1 MSSRR
6 IPAQRTQAFARWS
19 LPSVGAD
26 QVLKAEA
33 VRATRNAP
41 QSDTAARAVTHE
53 SLERQLVANV
63 RAGHYAPGISAA
75 QVEAIVHDAAR
86 EGREQGFADGFTKGE
101 QEGFARGRDDGL
113 AAGRGLIEDAA
124 GRLAAM
130 LHALQQ
136 PLDTQQ
142 DELREAL
149 LALVGRIA
157 AAVIRAELRLQPE
170 TIRSVVSETLAAM
183 PLGAANIRVRVSPAD
198 LELLRTLPET
208 PRDWPLVADPA
219 LGRGDCRVEASESL
233 VDYTVSARLEELLA
247 QLHGGRAPDVPR

>member
-1 MSSRR
+1 MASRR
-6 IPAQRTQAFARWS
+6 IPVQRTQAFARWS
-19 LPSVGAD
+19 LPVVGAD

-41 QSDTAARAVTHE
+41 QAEATAQPAPRE
-53 SLERQLVANV
+53 SLERQLVANI
-63 RAGHYAPGISAA
+63 RAGHYAPGISAS

-86 EGREQGFADGFTKGE
+86 EGREEGFAAGFAKGE
-101 QEGFARGRDDGL
+101 QDGFARGREDGL

-136 PLDTQQ
+136 PLENQQ
-142 DELREAL
+142 EELREAL
-149 LALVGRIA
+149 LALIGRIA
-157 AAVIRAELRLQPE
+157 GAVIRAELRLQPE
-170 TIRSVVSETLAAM
+170 TIRMVVTEALAAM

-198 LELLRTLPET
+198 LELLHTLPET
-208 PRDWPLVADPA
+208 PREWPLVADPA
-219 LGRGDCRVEASESL
+219 LGRGDCRIEASESV

-247 QLHGGRAPDVPR
+247 QLLGGAMPDAPR